1 MPVMKNP
8 HAIWASVVIVIVLMA
23 GAISLTAM
31 NKDASALISLLGLC
45 SLPILG
51 ALGVAVYQKTDEV
64 KNMVNGNTTQ
74 LMSALRASH
83 EREVALAKLIQP
95 ATAMEL
101 DNRPTSPGLP
111 SQQTTEFNVL
121 RNADGTT
128 AFQIPRS

>member
-1 MPVMKNP
+1 MQVMKNP
-8 HAIWASVVIVIVLMA
+8 HAIWASVAIVIVLMA

-74 LMSALRASH
+74 LMAALRASH

-101 DNRPTSPGLP
+101 DSRPASLD
-111 SQQTTEFNVL
+111 SATTMPIVM
-121 RNADGTT
+121 RNADGSSVSYS
-128 AFQIPRS
+128 PHP

>member
-8 HAIWASVVIVIVLMA
+8 HAIWAAVAIVVVLMA
-23 GAISLTAM
+23 GAIALTAM

-64 KNMVNGNTTQ
+64 KNMVNGNTSQ
-74 LMSALRASH
+74 LMEALRASH
-83 EREVALAKLIQP
+83 DREVQLAKLIQP
-95 ATAMEL
+95 ATALEL
-101 DNRPTSPGLP
+101 DNRPASPAAA
-111 SQQTTEFNVL
+111 QTTEFSVL

-128 AFQIPRS
+128 AYQIPRVP